1 MLIMIHTILSLV
13 QLVGFLIIIF
23 LFLMWLILHAIIT
36 VKDIYNSITGVKD
49 FLRKKVDKSTVPYD
63 ESKKKNK

>member
-1 MLIMIHTILSLV
+1 
-13 QLVGFLIIIF
+13 
-23 LFLMWLILHAIIT
+23 MWLILHAIIT

-63 ESKKKNK
+63 ESKKKINKLLF